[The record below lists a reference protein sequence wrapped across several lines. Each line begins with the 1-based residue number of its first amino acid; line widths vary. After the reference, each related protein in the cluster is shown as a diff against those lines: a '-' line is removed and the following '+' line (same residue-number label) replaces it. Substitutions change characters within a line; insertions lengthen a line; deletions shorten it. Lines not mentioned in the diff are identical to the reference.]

1 MMMFGEIDR
10 NRKTA
15 IYIRISTSQQQT
27 DRQRE
32 ELLNFAHHND
42 IAIDE
47 NNDIYTDVIS
57 GFKNGEV
64 RPAYTMLKQKVDD
77 GEYQQILFSEFSR
90 LDRKPSNLLKSIE
103 YYQKKDVRLYFKKQ
117 NLWVRDKAD
126 LPTSIMISV
135 LAVMSQYEIEL
146 FTERGV
152 DGKISAIKHR
162 GITQGGFTAYGY
174 RSNEVDKRLVVNEE
188 EAEVVRRIFQYYID
202 GKSSIEISEIL
213 NAEGIPASYR
223 TRIADAKSRRSSK
236 GLQEKEYRFDSDN
249 VKWRPSTINRLV
261 KNRLYIGKRNFVFH
275 EPDPSNPLRVDKRKD
290 RKVLAS
296 FEQDEPSLLIVE
308 EDVFN
313 EVQRIVA
320 ERRYNKNLGIRHDNL
335 LKPLLRCG
343 DCGGRYSVGG
353 GNSDRKYK
361 CYGTVNRKDKRRTC
375 DVGTEVQM
383 RRLDGLVVQLCITRF
398 ADYDLEIETSKR
410 IKEIEEEI
418 SNKKEIVVQ
427 QESKIKDD
435 TDKLNA
441 FISRTLRLVA
451 DEELAKKAIDEA
463 IESFDKVKAELMKSV
478 VRLRSEIAVLVSK
491 KNGLVRV
498 KEDTNLRTRQREI
511 KKNRELLKEYVEK
524 FITEITLYRMTKL
537 WSLVIVH
544 FFDGG
549 EMWGTV
555 KNARYKKDEL
565 FYDPMY
571 CQCVEY
577 QSWFLNNDEK
587 SLTYDNEAKTIT
599 YNGQSK
605 IYNVDYDRKGVILRA
620 GTYTPE
626 EFNTMLKAAG
636 WIGSYPPY
644 QFEV

>member
-77 GEYQQILFSEFSR
+77 GVYQQILFSEFSR

-146 FTERGV
+146 FAARGV
-152 DGKISAIKHR
+152 DGKISAIKNRCVAH
-162 GITQGGFTAYGY
+162 GGFTAYGY
-174 RSNEVDKRLVVNEE
+174 KSTKTDKRLIIDEG

-213 NAEGIPASYR
+213 NAEGIPAPYK
-223 TRIADAKSRRSSK
+223 TRIEDARDRRSSK
-236 GLQEKEYRFDSDN
+236 GLQEKEYRFDSDI
-249 VKWRPSTINRLV
+249 KWRPSTINRLV
-261 KNRLYIGKRNFVFH
+261 KNRLYIGKRSFTFH

-296 FEQDEPSLLIVE
+296 FEQDEPSLRIVD

-313 EVQRIVA
+313 EVQLIVA

-343 DCGGRYSVGG
+343 DCGSRYSVGG
-353 GNSDRKYK
+353 GSGDRKYK
-361 CYGTVNRKDKRRTC
+361 CYGTVNRKDKKKTC
-375 DVGTEVQM
+375 DVGTELQM

-398 ADYDLEIETSKR
+398 ADYDLETETSKR

-427 QESKIKDD
+427 QESKIKQESE
-435 TDKLNA
+435 KLDA
-441 FISRTLRLVA
+441 FINRTVRMVA
-451 DEELAKKAIDEA
+451 DEERAKKAIDEEIA
-463 IESFDKVKAELMKSV
+463 SFKKIEAELMKSV

-491 KNGLVRV
+491 KNGLVKV

-511 KKNRELLKEYVEK
+511 KNNRVLLKEYVQK
-524 FITEITLYRMTKL
+524 FITEVTLYRMTKL

-549 EMWGTV
+549 EMWGAV

-565 FYDPMY
+565 FFDPMY

-626 EFNTMLKAAG
+626 EFSTMLKAAG